1 MKFYITDGAG
11 ADFSGFT
18 DITPISAENGT
29 EIYKIIISEKSG
41 SVRIEWRE
49 PMTDHIGSWNPLAGR
64 WRGLPQRF
72 HEVRAD
78 SCLHRGAPVIATF
91 RADGTAHRTAAVSD
105 AAITCVLGYCVDD
118 FKENDE
124 VAFFVELFDVPEDY
138 STELRIDRS
147 GLPLPDALAAVW
159 SWWTGSAGKAAPLPD
174 DAFAPLYST
183 WYNFHQTP
191 KQDELTQE
199 LKLAAGIGFKTVIL
213 DDGWQIEGDGTGDY
227 RKSGDWLPAPD
238 KFPDF
243 RGFVDDV
250 HSFGQKL
257 VLWFAV
263 PFAGFDTEAY
273 DRFKDKLLFETQW
286 LINAGTLD
294 IRYPEVRDYISG
306 TYMRYVKEYG
316 IDGLKLDFIDSFAR
330 SKDIPEFRPGMD
342 CETVTQAV
350 EKLLDEIIRGAVAVK
365 PDFLLEFR
373 QNYVGPVVLKYAN
386 MLRVGDCAFDPV
398 TNRTGVADLRMM
410 TKGVAVHSD
419 MLLWSPKETAENCAL
434 QLLNIMFSVP
444 QISVRLTQIPD
455 FQLRLLKSYLA
466 YYRKNCRILT
476 QAPIR
481 VLHPETC
488 YSVLT
493 AEDPALN
500 RRITVLYSES
510 AVRADGSDTDV
521 WNATGGESVVLIN
534 EANNSLAITVY
545 DCMHD
550 EVRRINTDSPA
561 VALKIP
567 VGGYANIKTQ
577 KKYNSY
583 VELCTE

>member
-1 MKFYITDGAG
+1 MNYYVTDGSG
-11 ADFSGFT
+11 ADFSCHTG
-18 DITPISAENGT
+18 ITLLSDENGT
-29 EIYKIIISEKSG
+29 EIYKIVISGKSD

-91 RADGTAHRTAAVSD
+91 RPDGTAHRTVAISD
-105 AAITCVLGYCVDD
+105 AAITGVLGYCVDD
-118 FKENDE
+118 FRQNDE

-138 STELRIDRS
+138 STELRIDGRR
-147 GLPLPDALAAVW
+147 LPLPGALAAVW
-159 SWWTGSAGKAAPLPD
+159 DWWNGSVGKAAPLPD

-191 KQDELTQE
+191 EQGELTKE
-199 LKLAAGIGFKTVIL
+199 LKIAAGIGFKTVIL
-213 DDGWQIEGDGTGDY
+213 DDGWQIAGEGTGDY

-243 RGFVDDV
+243 KGFVDDV

-273 DRFKDKLLFETQW
+273 ARFKDKLLFETAW

-294 IRYPEVRDYISG
+294 IRYPEVREYISG
-306 TYMRYVKEYG
+306 TYMRYIKEYG
-316 IDGLKLDFIDSFAR
+316 IDGLKLDFIDTFAKN
-330 SKDIPEFRPGMD
+330 KDIPGYKPGMD

-350 EKLLDEIIRGAVAVK
+350 EKLLDGIIRGATAIK

-398 TNRTGVADLRMM
+398 TNRIGVADLRMM
-410 TKGVAVHSD
+410 TKDVAVHSD
-419 MLLWSPKETAENCAL
+419 MLLWSPTETAENCAL
-434 QLLNIMFSVP
+434 QLLNIMFSVL

-455 FQLRLLKSYLA
+455 FQLRVLESYLD
-466 YYRKNCRILT
+466 YYRKNYRILT
-476 QAPIR
+476 QAPILVR
-481 VLHPETC
+481 HPETC
-488 YSVLT
+488 YSVLS

-521 WNATGGESVVLIN
+521 WNATGGESVALIN
-534 EANNSLAITVY
+534 DTCASLVITVY
-545 DCMHD
+545 DCMQD
-550 EVRRINTDSPA
+550 EIRRINTDSPA
-561 VALKIP
+561 VALDIP
-567 VGGYANIKTQ
+567 VGGYANIRLQ
-577 KKYNSY
+577 
-583 VELCTE
+583 